1 MSAAGGALLGLVG
14 GGGVLLAVSR
24 LPVLRRP
31 TLEDRVGPYLRDAPR
46 VSRLLDAGPRT
57 VTPFPTLERVFAPAL
72 AELSG
77 LVDRLLGGP
86 GTLRRRLDQA
96 GGHLTLEQLR
106 AQQVV
111 CGGLG
116 TAGGVLLLIVH
127 ASTGRGPGPVTGLLL
142 TLLLALG
149 GVAGRDWW
157 LGRQVSARSAAIA
170 AELPTVAELLAL
182 AVAAGEGPI
191 GALERVASL
200 TSGELAGEL
209 ARALADARA
218 GAALQTALRGVA
230 ERTAVPAVARFVDG
244 LSVAIERGTPLADVL
259 RAQAVDAREAGRRAL
274 LEVAGKK
281 EIAMLA
287 PVVREKPS
295 CASASAAPSLTRAPA
310 PMSPRH
316 HPVASAARPRPP
328 SSRARTPIASTH
340 DGCRCGG

>member
-31 TLEDRVGPYLRDAPR
+31 TLEDRLGPYLRDAPR

-57 VTPFPTLERVFAPAL
+57 VTPFPT
-72 AELSG
+72 
-77 LVDRLLGGP
+77 

-218 GAALQTALRGVA
+218 GAPLQTALRGVA

-287 PVVREKPS
+287 PVVFLILPVVVLFRTFPS
-295 CASASAAPSLTRAPA
+295 GRCR
-310 PMSPRH
+310 
-316 HPVASAARPRPP
+316 AAR
-328 SSRARTPIASTH
+328 
-340 DGCRCGG
+340 DGHLALFTSALQGSVFAHGHGDPQVA